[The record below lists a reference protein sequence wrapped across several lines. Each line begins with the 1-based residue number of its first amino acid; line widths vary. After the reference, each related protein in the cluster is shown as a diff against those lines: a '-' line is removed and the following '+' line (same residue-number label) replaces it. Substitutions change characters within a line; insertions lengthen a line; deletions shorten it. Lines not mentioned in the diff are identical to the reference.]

1 MEPFASKPARQSKL
15 HWWIVCGV
23 SAAFLVWQLD
33 LVPRVRS
40 AATGAVAKTVQESP
54 VETDSFLD
62 EDWGDIRDELSDSET
77 ENRIIDST
85 DPLVHALSENKRR
98 DVHKA
103 AEFERPNADI
113 SNRTHRPVNDSMI
126 EQASFEPDVPQNRM
140 SDSAA
145 NKRPAVLTAD
155 IASRLRRIEEFLE
168 SDQILEA
175 HQEMSDIYWKHP
187 EYRSIIQE
195 QIDET
200 AAIIFITPDRQ
211 FAEPHFVDYGE
222 TLGAIAKEYNVPWQ
236 YLARLNRVDPDNLQ
250 AGQQLKV
257 VRGPFGAVVDLT
269 DFCLT
274 VHAHGWY
281 VHCYPIGIGA
291 ENGTPTGE
299 FNVKEKL
306 ENPTWYNP
314 DGGMVDA
321 DDPENPLGEYWLG
334 LGDHIGIHGTIDPD
348 SIGQAVSR
356 GCLHLGDRDIEEV
369 FGLLTVGSKVMIR
382 R

>member
-62 EDWGDIRDELSDSET
+62 EDWGDIRDELTHSET

-85 DPLVHALSENKRR
+85 DPLVHALAENKRR
-98 DVHKA
+98 DVRKA
-103 AEFERPNADI
+103 AEFERPNADV
-113 SNRTHRPVNDSMI
+113 SNRTHRAVNDSMI

-140 SDSAA
+140 PDSAA

-321 DDPENPLGEYWLG
+321 DDPENPLGECWLG

-369 FGLLTVGSKVMIR
+369 FGLLAVGSKVMIR